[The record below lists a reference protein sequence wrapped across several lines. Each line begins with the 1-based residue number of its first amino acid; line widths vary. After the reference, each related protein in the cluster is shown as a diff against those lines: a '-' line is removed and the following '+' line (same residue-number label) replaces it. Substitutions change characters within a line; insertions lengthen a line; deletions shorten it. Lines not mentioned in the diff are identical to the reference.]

1 MRTLALILLFMA
13 VPLAGGELKPVQ
25 EADFWQGT
33 GLDRALALKIINN
46 QNCTSSELHFQACR
60 RALIDGSYLTGLQ
73 REKRFQA
80 LYRLKFQRKVDFE
93 SDLTAILTA
102 ETTLPQEMVIGKTIS
117 AYMRALDPYAK
128 MMPATFVELLLNGQ
142 SKTYYGLGI
151 ETMESAAGLIVFQVY
166 PHSPASKAGLKI
178 HDRIVSINGISAR
191 DEFEAHT
198 LGQMLSGKTGDQ
210 FILEVESGG
219 KRSQLKLAVAA
230 LDIPESNGEVFSEG
244 GKNIAYYRM
253 RSFAVNSCLNLQRGI
268 EAWQR
273 QLNGQL
279 NGLILDLRHNSGGL
293 LKEGK
298 CIAQL
303 FAGDRSIVTREPL
316 QLEFP
321 EALKIEKANSLDTNG
336 FFGRRTAFKNLPL
349 VVLID
354 ERSASASEIV
364 AGALQ
369 DYKAAWIVGERSYGK
384 GTTQLIHRLQD
395 FPKLRV
401 LKTVSRYLRPSG
413 LSTQSVG
420 VTPDFIV
427 PFRKNASSRE
437 RRFVREENIA
447 RPLRLQTEP
456 AWIETRPVEKSVI
469 ERCLSRQKSNA
480 EDDHQLEIG
489 VQIFSCLSETDQRP
503 ESSAVE

>member
-1 MRTLALILLFMA
+1 MRTLALVLLFMA

-33 GLDRALALKIINN
+33 GLNRILALKIINN
-46 QNCTSSELHFQACR
+46 QNCTSSEFHFQACR

-73 REKRFQA
+73 REKRFRV
-80 LYRLKFQRKVDFE
+80 LSHLKFQRQFDFE
-93 SDLTAILTA
+93 SYLTSILAA
-102 ETTLPQEMVIGKTIS
+102 ETRLPKEMVIGKTIS
-117 AYMRALDPYAK
+117 GYMRALDPYAK

-166 PHSPASKAGLKI
+166 PNSPASKAGLKI
-178 HDRIVSINGISAR
+178 HDRIVSINGITAR
-191 DEFEAHT
+191 DEFEAHA
-198 LGQMLSGKTGDQ
+198 LGQMLSAKAGDK

-219 KRSQLKLAVAA
+219 TRSQLQLAVAA
-230 LDIPESNGEVFSEG
+230 LDIPENNGEVFSES

-268 EAWQR
+268 ETWQN

-293 LKEGK
+293 LEEGK

-303 FAGDRSIVTREPL
+303 FVGDRSIVTREPL

-321 EALKIEKANSLDTNG
+321 QALKIEKFNSVDTND
-336 FFGRRTAFKNLPL
+336 FFARRTVFKNVPL

-384 GTTQLIHRLQD
+384 GTTQLIHRLED
-395 FPKLRV
+395 FPQLRV

-413 LSTQSVG
+413 VSTQSAG
-420 VTPDFIV
+420 VTPNFIV
-427 PFRKNASSRE
+427 PFRKNANLRE
-437 RRFVREENIA
+437 RRFVREENVA
-447 RPLRLQTEP
+447 RSVRLQTEP
-456 AWIETRPVEKSVI
+456 VWRETRPADKTLI
-469 ERCLSRQKSNA
+469 ERCLSRRKSVA
-480 EDDHQLEIG
+480 EADHQLEVG
-489 VQIFSCLSETDQRP
+489 VQIFSCLPEIDQRP